1 MDTALDISGDFKT
14 DGRGYPYMIADD
26 TWQQVYILLSA
37 KSGGFYYDRELGL
50 AENDRSSAEALEA
63 AARRVL
69 RDMPGAEVCCADITA
84 QKTSVTVK
92 LDGAETEIELRRED

>member
-37 KSGGFYYDRELGL
+37 KSGGFYYDRELGQ
-50 AENDRSSAEALEA
+50 AEKQQT
-63 AARRVL
+63 
-69 RDMPGAEVCCADITA
+69 M
-84 QKTSVTVK
+84 
-92 LDGAETEIELRRED
+92 